1 MKKIII
7 GAVVLVVLATI
18 GWTIYPKPKVE
29 ILQLTQV
36 KRGDLK
42 SIVSSSGALAGKDT
56 VNLKFKTSGRLSYI
70 NVKQGD
76 SVIAGQVIAGL
87 DTQDLSIA
95 LQQAYNT
102 LRYKQANIEKVLDDV
117 KNHDKDETFT
127 QKQTRTLA
135 EVERDNAFDSVK
147 AARRDFQDTVVISP
161 IEGIITQADPVS
173 GQTVGASD
181 VIAQVVNIKD
191 LFFDAEIDEADIA
204 KISIEQK
211 AEIILDAYPD
221 QVFKGI
227 VEEILP
233 QTITSSTGATTIKI
247 RINIGQ
253 PKIKFI
259 SGLSGQVVIILAE
272 AKNVL
277 TVPQESVNEDNTVF
291 IGTKGGI
298 KPVKVIT
305 GIKSDTE
312 VEIKEGLTENDR
324 VVKNPSSIQNRRG

>member
-1 MKKIII
+1 MK
-7 GAVVLVVLATI
+7 
-18 GWTIYPKPKVE
+18 
-29 ILQLTQV
+29 
-36 KRGDLK
+36 
-42 SIVSSSGALAGKDT
+42 
-56 VNLKFKTSGRLSYI
+56 
-70 NVKQGD
+70 
-76 SVIAGQVIAGL
+76 GQVHFV
-87 DTQDLSIA
+87 DDLG
-95 LQQAYNT
+95 
-102 LRYKQANIEKVLDDV
+102 
-117 KNHDKDETFT
+117 F
-127 QKQTRTLA
+127 
-135 EVERDNAFDSVK
+135 
-147 AARRDFQDTVVISP
+147 
-161 IEGIITQADPVS
+161 
-173 GQTVGASD
+173 
-181 VIAQVVNIKD
+181 IKD